1 MNSSNIGSILIGVSI
16 FTSVIFGFIIH
27 SRFCKKKCPDCS
39 SDVQK
44 DVENTMHEVKQV
56 VPRSMWISM
65 GKNIIQT
72 LTPRKQKIAETVLE
86 AITEIQDNEAST
98 SHS

>member
-1 MNSSNIGSILIGVSI
+1 
-16 FTSVIFGFIIH
+16 
-27 SRFCKKKCPDCS
+27 
-39 SDVQK
+39 
-44 DVENTMHEVKQV
+44 MHEVKQV
-56 VPRSMWISM
+56 VPRAMWISM